1 MDVALDVPFVQ
12 VDEKSSNIFAFCNAF
27 HEIQQ
32 TLLLLLMVDG
42 DDNGRTSF
50 EIYMVLCLH
59 IIMGQYTSYDAADLN
74 AGVILVVTV

>member
-42 DDNGRTSF
+42 DDNGRSNVF
-50 EIYMVLCLH
+50 
-59 IIMGQYTSYDAADLN
+59 
-74 AGVILVVTV
+74 